1 MRAFLD
7 TNILVYLFDTSAPAK
22 QRRAQA
28 LFEELAL
35 TGQALLS
42 TQVLQEFYVT
52 VTQKLA
58 EPVELDAAYQ
68 AVRDLATLPLVQ
80 VDPQLVLAGIQR
92 SQRDRLSFWDALI
105 VQAAIEGGAE
115 VLITEDLQHGRKF
128 DGLVVQN
135 PFRSMRAA

>member
-1 MRAFLD
+1 
-7 TNILVYLFDTSAPAK
+7 VYLFDTSAPAK